1 MTQCAK
7 LSHCYACKIFYGVKN
22 GGMDKNSNDN
32 TELGMDYELEWI
44 YVRYGNGDNVA
55 DIAKQLKKSESY
67 VYASMKRLPEK
78 YEDVKTIREEKHDVR
93 IRRVRGLADKIVLD
107 YLEDIGSDKEKASGA
122 IDKVSRIAREY
133 AHRVQLAEGKSTE
146 NYGVNGKDGLPF
158 EVIIM
163 KTYETPD
170 GEAAPPEHDEIEEV
184 IGE

>member
-1 MTQCAK
+1 M
-7 LSHCYACKIFYGVKN
+7 V
-22 GGMDKNSNDN
+22 DN
-32 TELGMDYELEWI
+32 ELDIAEQGSDYELDWI
-44 YVRYGNGDNVA
+44 YARYENGDGVA
-55 DIAKQLKKSESY
+55 DIARHLDKSESY
-67 VYASMKRLPEK
+67 VYARMRRVPEK
-78 YEDVKTIREEKHDVR
+78 YEDVKKIREEKHNVR

-107 YLEDIGSDKEKASGA
+107 YLEDIESDSEKAGDA
-122 IDKVSRIAREY
+122 IDKVSRIAKEY

-170 GEAAPPEHDEIEEV
+170 GEAPQPEQDEIEEV

>member
-1 MTQCAK
+1 M
-7 LSHCYACKIFYGVKN
+7 SEPE
-22 GGMDKNSNDN
+22 NS
-32 TELGMDYELEWI
+32 MDYELEWI
-44 YVRYGNGDNVA
+44 YARYGNGDNVA
-55 DIAKQLKKSESY
+55 DIARHLEKSESY
-67 VYASMKRLPEK
+67 VYSRMQRVPEK
-78 YEDVKTIREEKHDVR
+78 YEDVKKIREEKHDTR

-107 YLEDIGSDKEKASGA
+107 YLEDIETDKEKAGDA
-122 IDKVSRIAREY
+122 IDKVSRIAKEY

-170 GEAAPPEHDEIEEV
+170 GQAPQSEQDEIQEV